1 MSTSKTWGGRAT
13 AIGLAALLASQI
25 SGCTKRE
32 PISPSAVPT
41 SRGADL
47 EMVLADGTSVR
58 LDDAVSSGESFCGSV
73 HQCIGPRCRNVR
85 ADHCVAKQDVVT
97 LKERSMNEAGVAV
110 GIMGAA
116 IGVGLTVAAIAAAS
130 SSSRTSGTTGG
141 GSSGTSTNGA
151 RGGGLGSCPRIY
163 SWNGTAWKL
172 DSGTFGVSYF
182 EAAPRTDFDRL
193 DHLVLDGGSYRLRL
207 VNEQDETEHTDLVRL
222 RVVDHPAGT
231 RVVPTAAG
239 KIVTFRD
246 EELPT
251 IARDFRGRDA
261 LALVTTKDDRE
272 WSSDLRGRSALRA
285 DDARDGLRLVFA
297 KPRDAKTAKLRVAA
311 HNTDWSGQMLGYLLA
326 HRGTT
331 LPAWFARMNT
341 DAHARA
347 ELEAFLLREGML
359 NVRVKT
365 PAGWSTRGVFWAA
378 GSEIVKEE
386 AFELEIGDLPGD
398 TVEIEM
404 ESALDFWSIDAAS
417 IAYGPNEPTV
427 VHDLSPSSAR
437 TTNGRDVTS
446 VLARRD
452 GVRFDTVRGDV
463 AELSF
468 AAPSPPAAGSV
479 RSFVLETNGY
489 YVPEIAPAADADPAA
504 MDALMDR
511 PFSASRLAL
520 AFRLA
525 TRGRSAH

>member
-1 MSTSKTWGGRAT
+1 MAWGGRA
-13 AIGLAALLASQI
+13 IGICVVACIASQVT
-25 SGCTKRE
+25 GCTKRE
-32 PISPSAVPT
+32 PIAPSAVST
-41 SRGADL
+41 SGNADL
-47 EMVLADGTSVR
+47 EIVLADGTSVR
-58 LDDAVSSGESFCGSV
+58 LDDAKSSGEGLCGVV
-73 HQCIGPRCRNVR
+73 HRCLGPSCARVR

-97 LKERSMNEAGVAV
+97 LKERTMNEAGVA
-110 GIMGAA
+110 
-116 IGVGLTVAAIAAAS
+116 IGVTGAVLGVALTVAAIAAAS
-130 SSSRTSGTTGG
+130 SSPKSGGTTSG
-141 GSSGTSTNGA
+141 GSSSTSTNGA
-151 RGGGLGSCPRIY
+151 RGGGIGSCPRVY
-163 SWNGTAWKL
+163 SWNGTTWEL

-193 DHLVLDGGSYRLRL
+193 DHLVVDGGSYRLRL

-239 KIVTFRD
+239 KLVTFRD
-246 EELPT
+246 EASPT
-251 IARDFRGRDA
+251 IARDFRDRDA
-261 LALVTTKDDRE
+261 LDLVTTKDDRE
-272 WSSDLRGRSALRA
+272 WSSDLRDRSALRA

-297 KPRDAKTAKLRVAA
+297 KPHGAKTAKLRVAA

-347 ELEAFLLREGML
+347 ELEAFLIREGML

-386 AFELEIGDLPGD
+386 AFELEVGDLPGD
-398 TVEIEM
+398 TLEIEL
-404 ESALDFWSIDAAS
+404 ESALDFWSVDAAS

-427 VHDLSPSSAR
+427 VRDLSPSSAR
-437 TTNGRDVTS
+437 TTNGRDVTA

-452 GVRFDTVRGDV
+452 GVRFDTMRGDV

-468 AAPSPPAAGSV
+468 AAPAPPRAGSV

-489 YVPEIAPAADADPAA
+489 YVPVIAPAADADPAA
-504 MDALMDR
+504 MDALMDS

-525 TRGRSAH
+525 TRGRAAHR